1 MYKWLVKSARENI
14 PVVIIYR
21 SLKGNFSK
29 RTIMVHKIHAD
40 YIKAFCYSKMQYRT
54 FKIERIY
61 AVEPYRERRLPSA

>member
-1 MYKWLVKSARENI
+1 
-14 PVVIIYR
+14 
-21 SLKGNFSK
+21 
-29 RTIMVHKIHAD
+29 MVHKIHAD